1 MTEALAAEQSELSL
15 EATFFAFL
23 LYPKTCLYPKKKG
36 LLNPFFLFPAKD
48 TFTGILWIWMDPL
61 DMIKLIQDSH
71 TTYVIKAHR
80 GMLGNEC
87 SEKLAKF
94 AKAAFHNSGRGHSE
108 HFPPP
113 TAESD
118 GNRRKSFKFLIILCT
133 LLSPLNNQRQLSL
146 ITLQA
151 VGARAHYQTDWERLA
166 WSNYSTSDT
175 GKF

>member
-1 MTEALAAEQSELSL
+1 LTEALAAEQSELSL

-80 GMLGNEC
+80 GMLGNVC
-87 SEKLAKF
+87 LFVCYKTRAD
-94 AKAAFHNSGRGHSE
+94 
-108 HFPPP
+108 
-113 TAESD
+113 TAMSL
-118 GNRRKSFKFLIILCT
+118 RQARQKS
-133 LLSPLNNQRQLSL
+133 
-146 ITLQA
+146 
-151 VGARAHYQTDWERLA
+151 
-166 WSNYSTSDT
+166 
-175 GKF
+175 